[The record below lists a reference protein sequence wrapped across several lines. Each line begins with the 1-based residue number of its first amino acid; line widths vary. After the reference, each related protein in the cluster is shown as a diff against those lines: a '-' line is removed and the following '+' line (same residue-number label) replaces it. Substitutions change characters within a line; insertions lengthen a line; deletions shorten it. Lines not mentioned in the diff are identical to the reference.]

1 MKLQELK
8 NLLFVSA
15 AFFLV
20 ASCATTSNTASSAEE
35 ADNTIITDI
44 TEEIEQDTSSG
55 SKVRKEPKPISVQ
68 NTSNQQETEFKELLK
83 KIDIKVVSSPKT
95 TMVDKAFPYHTSLM
109 YQMKTEVL
117 QILILQ

>member
-95 TMVDKAFPYHTSLM
+95 TMVDKAFSVP
-109 YQMKTEVL
+109 
-117 QILILQ
+117 